1 MTRLPRLP
9 RLFLMLAAAI
19 TIVGVTIVGGIA
31 RADSG
36 APVSLEVGASSPHA
50 LVIRHQGWAESLLT
64 GGINWIPS
72 ATTADF
78 AVIPA
83 EEALARRAA
92 GEPLK
97 AVYVVSREAG
107 EYRLLVVR
115 EDVLRG
121 RADLVAQVVGLYER
135 ARKWLVAHPLEA
147 ATLVA
152 QAAGLGA
159 AEARKLLASRQFHV
173 SRPGPALAQSL
184 KSAADPSRA
193 AHVDALLDDGPMRAA
208 SRALE
213 SGPKTLLLSQR

>member
-1 MTRLPRLP
+1 MTRLAN
-9 RLFLMLAAAI
+9 LFLMMLAAAI
-19 TIVGVTIVGGIA
+19 TIAGGAA

-50 LVIRHQGWAESLLT
+50 VVIRHQRWAENMFA
-64 GGINWIPS
+64 GGVQWM
-72 ATTADF
+72 AAGTTADF

-83 EEALARRAA
+83 EQALARRAA

-97 AVYVVSREAG
+97 AVFVVSREAG

-115 EDVLRG
+115 EDVLSKRG
-121 RADLVAQVVGLYER
+121 ELVAQVVGLYER
-135 ARKWLVAHPLEA
+135 ARRWLVARPLEA
-147 ATLVA
+147 AALLA
-152 QAAGLGA
+152 QAAGVGD
-159 AEARKLLASRQFHV
+159 AEAREIIAKRQFHV

-193 AHVDALLDDGPMRAA
+193 AQVDALLDDGPMRAA

-213 SGPKTLLLSQR
+213 AGPQALLLSQR

>member
-1 MTRLPRLP
+1 MTRLP

-19 TIVGVTIVGGIA
+19 TIVGGIA

-36 APVSLEVGASSPHA
+36 APVSLEVGVSSPHA

-72 ATTADF
+72 GTSADF

-159 AEARKLLASRQFHV
+159 AEARNLPRNLLASRQFLV